1 VSATKL
7 EFTGRVTENG
17 TLHIVHRAKFD
28 EDIKRF
34 SGKDIELLVQKK
46 KAYRSSPQ
54 NRYYWGIIVELV
66 MQGMNHVGNEMNK
79 QETHEFIKANFN
91 YKEIVN
97 EETGEVFRATLSTS
111 ELNKSEF
118 SEMTEK
124 IKRFAA
130 EYLNVEIPDP
140 NADLSLFGIGKNTVS
155 VHG

>member
-1 VSATKL
+1 
-7 EFTGRVTENG
+7 
-17 TLHIVHRAKFD
+17 
-28 EDIKRF
+28 
-34 SGKDIELLVQKK
+34 
-46 KAYRSSPQ
+46 
-54 NRYYWGIIVELV
+54 
-66 MQGMNHVGNEMNK
+66 MNHVGNEMNK